1 MKGRAVGSL
10 EERMGEIEEDML
22 GKIRQDLN
30 NYLGKLEDNIKD
42 DGRRSR
48 PISRELQKK
57 QQTDSDLIDKAKT
70 AVDQGRAEESEELA
84 ETIALEDGSI
94 LTIHG
99 SPATGFGIRRG
110 TKKMP
115 SRFDN
120 IDDARIA
127 VDLFR
132 ARRGKQKHDPDYE
145 EER

>member
-1 MKGRAVGSL
+1 MRVCEIVPSHHQRTSALLRVWQLLRA
-10 EERMGEIEEDML
+10 R
-22 GKIRQDLN
+22 
-30 NYLGKLEDNIKD
+30 
-42 DGRRSR
+42 
-48 PISRELQKK
+48 
-57 QQTDSDLIDKAKT
+57 
-70 AVDQGRAEESEELA
+70 
-84 ETIALEDGSI
+84 
-94 LTIHG
+94 
-99 SPATGFGIRRG
+99 GFGIRRG